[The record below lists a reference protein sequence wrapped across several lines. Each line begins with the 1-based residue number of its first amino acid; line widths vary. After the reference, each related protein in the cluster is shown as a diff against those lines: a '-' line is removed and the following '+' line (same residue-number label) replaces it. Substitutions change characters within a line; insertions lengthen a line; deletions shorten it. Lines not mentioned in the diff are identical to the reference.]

1 MDIHIVFDVI
11 HKQVL
16 RQRREGNPATP
27 ILVSEDTLEAIKDH
41 MLKTTTVPPFKQ
53 GEKITFMGVELITPE
68 EALRLEQETFRK
80 IYAPNTASLKQEEL
94 KIVIKF
100 EGKTTIASLIRD
112 HEIVKSVKAYCSP
125 CDKFK
130 TQEGAIVAVTRLLEK
145 AMR

>member
-1 MDIHIVFDVI
+1 MNEN
-11 HKQVL
+11 L
-16 RQRREGNPATP
+16 
-27 ILVSEDTLEAIKDH
+27 
-41 MLKTTTVPPFKQ
+41 LKYAVRMFETIQSQK
-53 GEKITFMGVELITPE
+53 
-68 EALRLEQETFRK
+68 ARLEQETFRK
-80 IYAPNTASLKQEEL
+80 IYAPNTASPKQEEL

-145 AMR
+145 VNK

>member
-1 MDIHIVFDVI
+1 MNDF
-11 HKQVL
+11 L
-16 RQRREGNPATP
+16 RY
-27 ILVSEDTLEAIKDH
+27 
-41 MLKTTTVPPFKQ
+41 F
-53 GEKITFMGVELITPE
+53 ITGAEH
-68 EALRLEQETFRK
+68 EALHYIDSKKLQEEYNKQFLN
-80 IYAPNTASLKQEEL
+80 NTASPKQEEL

-145 AMR
+145 VNK